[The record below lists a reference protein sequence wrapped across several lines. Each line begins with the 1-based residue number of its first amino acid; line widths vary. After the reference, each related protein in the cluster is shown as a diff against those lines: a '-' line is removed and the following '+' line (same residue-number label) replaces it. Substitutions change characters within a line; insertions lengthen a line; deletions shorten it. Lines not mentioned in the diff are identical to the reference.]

1 MSQLSQGTLETFY
14 MEIKNYFSLILS
26 NLRNGSRAP
35 EEANALIDTYRD
47 RAIDAFIRGVNG
59 DCTRL
64 LVAQT

>member
-1 MSQLSQGTLETFY
+1 VLENSF
-14 MEIKNYFSLILS
+14 FV
-26 NLRNGSRAP
+26 NGSRAP